1 MSTKP
6 SEITKRYSHYA
17 LLFHLLSVLVL
28 LLPLAYYA
36 VLGFIHG
43 ETVEKFTL
51 GCTFAIACCLVAAN
65 VIFKYHI
72 RSTVWVLVLGIY
84 FCLDNIQTLLIMV
97 AVGTILDEFVL
108 TPLYKSYSKKA
119 GINREIDKR
128 LNG

>member
-1 MSTKP
+1 MSKP

-17 LLFHLLSVLVL
+17 LIFHLLSILVL

-51 GCTFAIACCLVAAN
+51 GCTFAIAACLVAAN

-72 RSTVWVLVLGIY
+72 RSTIWILVLGIY

-97 AVGTILDEFVL
+97 ACGTILDEFIL
-108 TPLYKSYSKKA
+108 TPLYKSYSRKA